1 MQNLLGQRIRQARK
15 LRNISQEKFAE
26 LCEKSVS
33 AISRIENGETMPSL
47 KTLLHMSQILEVG
60 PEVLLCDFI
69 FDDTAAS
76 SPSVAEAIKL
86 LNTLNSSQQQ
96 FILNLIELYIQQL

>member
-33 AISRIENGETMPSL
+33 AISRIENGETLPSF
-47 KTLLHMSQILEVG
+47 KTLLHMSQILDVG
-60 PEVLLCDFI
+60 LEVLLCDFLY
-69 FDDTAAS
+69 DDAGAS
-76 SPSVAEAIKL
+76 SPIVAETIKL
-86 LNTLNSSQQQ
+86 LNTLNPSQQQ
-96 FILNLIELYIQQL
+96 FILNVIKLYIQQL